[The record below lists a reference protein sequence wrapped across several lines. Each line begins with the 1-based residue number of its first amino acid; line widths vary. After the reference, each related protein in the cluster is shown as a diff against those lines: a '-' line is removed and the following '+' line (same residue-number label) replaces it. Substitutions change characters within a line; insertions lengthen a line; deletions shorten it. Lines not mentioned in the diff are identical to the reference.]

1 MAAID
6 RTNYKR
12 IQRSYYN
19 VNIYND
25 TNDVIE
31 CKYSANM
38 IVPLLDKPN
47 QYEVSVVRA
56 SVPLD
61 GIPISQANIGFE
73 SWQVQFTNT
82 TTGDKSNAYVQQF
95 NPNIESYTDNVA
107 ITGINGQYLGNL
119 IISSTEPS
127 GLTDYSLAGSLSL
140 PLIYQGLIYGG
151 TVSNITYT
159 HHYLA
164 YLSSPTIVDCYN
176 YGSTSP
182 SVSYDVTVITGLPQI
197 SVRGMCSCQL
207 NDDIYVLLY
216 DIPSGSWSIML
227 LTNKL

>member
-19 VNIYND
+19 VDIYND

-82 TTGDKSNAYVQQF
+82 QTNPVTTSNAYVQQF
-95 NPNIESYTDNVA
+95 NPQIVVNNYNTTIIGFNNRNLDTMTILD
-107 ITGINGQYLGNL
+107 GI
-119 IISSTEPS
+119 
-127 GLTDYSLAGSLSL
+127 
-140 PLIYQGLIYGG
+140 
-151 TVSNITYT
+151 
-159 HHYLA
+159 
-164 YLSSPTIVDCYN
+164 
-176 YGSTSP
+176 
-182 SVSYDVTVITGLPQI
+182 
-197 SVRGMCSCQL
+197 
-207 NDDIYVLLY
+207 
-216 DIPSGSWSIML
+216 
-227 LTNKL
+227 